1 MPQKYKKICICAK
14 KKVILQPKMNKRAA
28 LHRILSYI
36 KHVLTAWNTTG
47 EGIHSP
53 YLFRIVRFILRDEN
67 TFYCFADIERRREQ
81 LLACPDVLDVVDFGS
96 QGTPEGKLVQR
107 RVCDIAKNHLESPKV
122 GQTLFR
128 LLHFMGQEEHRP
140 LHILELGTSLGITT
154 AYLAS
159 VSSRNT
165 VLTFEG
171 SEAVLRLAQGV
182 WRALRLE
189 NIQWQQGNIDDTL
202 LNICDDQRQT
212 LLRNDKRLTTNDQ
225 RPIDL
230 AFVDANH
237 TYEATKRY
245 VEWLMPRMTEKG
257 ILVLDDIHYS
267 KDMERAWQELKADE
281 RVTTTM
287 DLYHIGL
294 LFFDPHYLKRH
305 YRIRI

>member
-1 MPQKYKKICICAK
+1 
-14 KKVILQPKMNKRAA
+14 MNKRAA

-96 QGTPEGKLVQR
+96 QGAPEGKLVQR
-107 RVCDIAKNHLESPKV
+107 RVCDIARNHLESPKV
-122 GQTLFR
+122 GQVLFR

-140 LHILELGTSLGITT
+140 LRILELGTSLGITT

-159 VSSRNT
+159 VSSHNK

-171 SEAVLRLAQGV
+171 SEAVLRVAQGV
-182 WRALRLE
+182 WRTLRLE

-202 LNICDDQRQT
+202 YTIYSQQP
-212 LLRNDKRLTTNDQ
+212 KAKSQ
-225 RPIDL
+225 EPIDL

-245 VEWLMPRMTEKG
+245 VEWLMPRMTGKG

-267 KDMERAWQELKADE
+267 KDMERAWQELKANE

-305 YRIRI
+305 YRIKI

>member
-1 MPQKYKKICICAK
+1 MDKSA
-14 KKVILQPKMNKRAA
+14 VF
-28 LHRILSYI
+28 HRILSYI

-67 TFYCFADIERRREQ
+67 TFYCFSDIERRREQ
-81 LLACPDVLDVVDFGS
+81 LLACPDVLDVVDYGS
-96 QGTPEGKLVQR
+96 QGAPEGKLVQR
-107 RVCDIAKNHLESPKV
+107 RVCDIAKKHLESPKV

-140 LHILELGTSLGITT
+140 LHILELGTSLGIST

-159 VSSRNT
+159 VSSQNS

-171 SEAVLRLAQGV
+171 SEAVLRVAQGV

-189 NIQWQQGNIDDTL
+189 NIQWQQGNIDEVLFSRKSKVESRKPTA
-202 LNICDDQRQT
+202 NSQE
-212 LLRNDKRLTTNDQ
+212 LTANSQ

-267 KDMERAWQELKADE
+267 SDMERAWQELKADE
-281 RVTTTM
+281 RVTTSM